1 VTKTDPIGILNLQVR
16 FETWP
21 KKLYKE
27 MLQMPNSQTILTQQT
42 TQVILPTSPTPGVP
56 PEPPKDVILAI
67 AILLSVVLGSV
78 TALVQA
84 ITMAKKSG

>member
-1 VTKTDPIGILNLQVR
+1 VTKSDPIGILNLQVR

-27 MLQMPNSQTILTQQT
+27 MLQMPNSQT